1 MPAILYNPHSNIRID
16 GLRLGIVNNM
26 PDKALLSTARQFLSV
41 IELAAPDFR
50 VFVSLFSLPGIARSD
65 TGKRHLMDNAYR
77 SLAELRDV
85 GLDAVIVTGTEPKQP
100 NLRDE
105 PYWQA
110 LASLFDWIDDEGPS
124 ALFSCLAAHAAVLH
138 FDGIERRRLEKKRFG
153 LFDHAITGHDELTE
167 HLPHSFKVAHSR
179 WNEIPEDALGENG
192 YRILTES
199 SEAGADLFVKQ
210 RRNLQLFFQGHPE
223 YDTATLGREYQRD
236 VRRFL
241 MGEREDY
248 PNVPRG
254 YFNLSEKELLDRF
267 RARAIKLRDE
277 NLMEEFPSLANRFPN
292 PQGKS
297 VAAAIFRAWLLK
309 IAESKESKAP
319 EAPPLQQIGA

>member
-41 IELAAPDFR
+41 LELAAPDLR
-50 VFVSLFSLPGIARSD
+50 VFVSLFALPGIARSD
-65 TGKRHLMDNAYR
+65 TGKRHLLDNSYR
-77 SLAELRDV
+77 SLSDLKNV
-85 GLDAVIVTGTEPKQP
+85 GLDAIIVTGTEPKQP
-100 NLRDE
+100 NLKDE
-105 PYWQA
+105 PYWKA
-110 LASLFDWIDDEGPS
+110 LASLFDWIDREGPS
-124 ALFSCLAAHAAVLH
+124 VLYSCLAAHAAVLH
-138 FDGIERRRLEKKRFG
+138 FDGIERRRLDKKRFG
-153 LFDHAITGHDELTE
+153 LFDHATTGHDELTE
-167 HLPHSFKVAHSR
+167 HLPHTFKIAHSR

-210 RRNLQLFFQGHPE
+210 RRNLHLFFQGHPE
-223 YDTATLGREYQRD
+223 YDASTLGREYQRD

-241 MGEREDY
+241 AGEREDY

-277 NLMEEFPSLANRFPN
+277 NLMAEFPSLANRFPH

-297 VAAAIFRAWLLK
+297 VAGAVFRAWLLK
-309 IAESKESKAP
+309 IAEAKKATAP
-319 EAPPLQQIGA
+319 EAPPLQRIGA

>member
-41 IELAAPDFR
+41 IELAVPDFR
-50 VFVSLFSLPGIARSD
+50 VFVSLCALPGIARGE
-65 TGKRHLMDNAYR
+65 TGKRHLLDNSYR
-77 SLAELRDV
+77 SLSELKEV
-85 GLDAVIVTGTEPKQP
+85 GLDAIIVTGTEPKQP
-100 NLRDE
+100 NLKDE
-105 PYWQA
+105 PYWSA
-110 LASLFDWIDDEGPS
+110 LASLFDWIDREGPS
-124 ALFSCLAAHAAVLH
+124 VLYSCLAAHAAVLH
-138 FDGIERRRLEKKRFG
+138 FDGIKRRRLDKKRFG
-153 LFDHAITGHDELTE
+153 LFDHTTTGHDELTE
-167 HLPHSFKVAHSR
+167 HLPHTFKIAHSR
-179 WNEIPEDALGENG
+179 WNEIPEGALGESG

-210 RRNLQLFFQGHPE
+210 RRNLHLFLQGHPE
-223 YDTATLGREYQRD
+223 YDASTLGREYQRD

-241 MGEREDY
+241 AGEREDY

-277 NLMEEFPSLANRFPN
+277 NLMAEFPSLANRFPH

-297 VAAAIFRAWLLK
+297 VAAAVFRAWLLK
-309 IAESKESKAP
+309 IAEAKNARP
-319 EAPPLQQIGA
+319 ADAPPLQQIGA